1 MTDFVERCRLSSNC
15 CRLSRFSF
23 LEEICDILMHTQVI
37 QLRRVTWYTSVC
49 HIFWQKKEKEGQN
62 MRKGLITK
70 LMVSLSTVMASLA
83 LVVTSGLT
91 NSTCL
96 YFLYQ
101 PELPEGAEK
110 LRRR

>member
-1 MTDFVERCRLSSNC
+1 
-15 CRLSRFSF
+15 
-23 LEEICDILMHTQVI
+23 
-37 QLRRVTWYTSVC
+37 
-49 HIFWQKKEKEGQN
+49 

-70 LMVSLSTVMASLA
+70 MMVSLSTVMASLA
-83 LVVTSGLT
+83 VVVTSGLT

-96 YFLYQ
+96 FSLYQ